1 MNLTFKGFLKSYCR
15 ELTGSETSNLK
26 KLLAVTLNDAPRAAE
41 ALVLYALVQN
51 KLSHVALLAEGTWV
65 KQLCEEACST
75 IGPSLSND
83 DDALAIIFDTLPD
96 SSRFKKVWRAYQATK
111 YSINSERRV
120 AGLMR
125 EKTVAALQSSDV
137 TCYRLCKDLGLNMGN
152 VYAYLN
158 KNDTSKVSLN
168 TARRI
173 MEYALD
179 S

>member
-15 ELTGSETSNLK
+15 ELTRLETSNLK
-26 KLLAVTLNDAPRAAE
+26 KLLAAALHDSPRAAE
-41 ALVLYALVQN
+41 AVVLYASSQN
-51 KLSHVALLAEGTWV
+51 KFSHVTSLAGGTWV
-65 KQLCEEACST
+65 EQLCEEARGA
-75 IGPSLSND
+75 IGPSLPNSD
-83 DDALAIIFDTLPD
+83 EALAAVFGPLPD
-96 SSRFKKVWRAYQATK
+96 NSRFKKVWLAYQAAK
-111 YSINSERRV
+111 HGVANERRI

-125 EKTVAALQSSDV
+125 EKTVAALQASGV

-158 KNDTSKVSLN
+158 KNDTSKVSLD

-173 MEYALD
+173 MKYALD